1 MSNAQSLFR
10 LNQYNMK
17 RKYWIMLAASVAVL
31 VAVIVWPMKQ
41 PDEKKLPQ
49 ASEILGVLQAQQ
61 QIATTEVTIRKMAV
75 YDSETQI
82 ASLNPSKWKL
92 GKRLAVVPV
101 DVTIRYGID
110 LNELKES
117 DITFIG
123 EDSVQIRLPKP
134 KIIDKSY
141 NPTTNQDEIVTLS
154 TGLRDKVGET
164 TIQQIKNMAFED
176 VLNQEKDIQQQLSE
190 ELTHNTESVFTS
202 LLESVGL
209 HPVFVK

>member
-1 MSNAQSLFR
+1 MENV
-10 LNQYNMK
+10 N
-17 RKYWIMLAASVAVL
+17 RKYWIILAMSILALIV
-31 VAVIVWPMKQ
+31 VILWPT
-41 PDEKKLPQ
+41 KKLENGPT
-49 ASEILGVLQAQQ
+49 APDKNEILGILQAQS
-61 QIATTEVTIRKMAV
+61 QIATTEVTIRKMGI

-82 ASLNPSKWKL
+82 ASMNPAKWKL
-92 GKRLAVVPV
+92 GKRMAVVPV

-123 EDSVQIRLPKP
+123 KDSVQIRLPEP
-134 KIIDKSY
+134 KIIDKSF
-141 NPTTNQDEIVTLS
+141 NPITNPNEIVTLS

-176 VLNQEKDIQQQLSE
+176 VINQEKELQKQLSE
-190 ELTHNTESVFTS
+190 ELTHNTETVFTS
-202 LLESVGL
+202 LLTAIGL

>member
-1 MSNAQSLFR
+1 ME
-10 LNQYNMK
+10 
-17 RKYWIMLAASVAVL
+17 RKYWIMLAVSILAL
-31 VAVIVWPMKQ
+31 VAVILWPAKKSELEPTA
-41 PDEKKLPQ
+41 PDKN
-49 ASEILGVLQAQQ
+49 EILGVLQAQS
-61 QIATTEVTIRKMAV
+61 QIATTEVTIRKMGV

-82 ASLNPSKWKL
+82 ASLNPAKWKL
-92 GKRLAVVPV
+92 GKRLAVIPV

-134 KIIDKSY
+134 EIIDKSF
-141 NPTTNQDEIVTLS
+141 NPITNPNEIVTLS

-176 VLNQEKDIQQQLSE
+176 VLNQEKELQKQLSE
-190 ELTHNTESVFTS
+190 ELTHNTETVFTS
-202 LLESVGL
+202 LLTAIGL